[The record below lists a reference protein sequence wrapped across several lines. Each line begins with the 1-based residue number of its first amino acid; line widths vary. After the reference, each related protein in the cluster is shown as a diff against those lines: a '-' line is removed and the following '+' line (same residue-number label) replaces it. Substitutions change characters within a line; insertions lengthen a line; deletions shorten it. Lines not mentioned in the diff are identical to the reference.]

1 MIIEI
6 DSLSQLH
13 KMAGLP
19 APQHPLISVVDVSEW
34 EISEDLLAQK
44 FCLQLY
50 SIALKDGGCGMNY
63 GRNSYD
69 FSEGVLLF
77 TAAGQISS
85 MQESQKK
92 GERRGWMI
100 FFHPDLIRNKQL
112 GQKIDEYHFFSYE
125 VHEAL
130 HLSAAEQTILNRCAD
145 LIQEELAGR
154 IDDHTQDVIV
164 DHLQLLLTYSQR
176 YYQRQFNTRSAQNSD
191 LLSRFEQLLKTY
203 YQEGRFAEEGQP
215 AVGYFAAELQ
225 LSANYLSDLI
235 KKETGYG
242 VKEKVQQFVVEK
254 AKLLLLQSAFSI
266 SELAYQLGYNYP
278 HYFSRMFKA
287 KTGLTPKEYRKRA

>member
-1 MIIEI
+1 
-6 DSLSQLH
+6 
-13 KMAGLP
+13 
-19 APQHPLISVVDVSEW
+19 
-34 EISEDLLAQK
+34 
-44 FCLQLY
+44 
-50 SIALKDGGCGMNY
+50 
-63 GRNSYD
+63 
-69 FSEGVLLF
+69 
-77 TAAGQISS
+77 
-85 MQESQKK
+85 
-92 GERRGWMI
+92 MI

-287 KTGLTPKEYRKRA
+287 KTGLSPKEYRKRA

>member
-6 DSLSQLH
+6 DSVSQLH
-13 KMAGLP
+13 ALAGLP
-19 APQHPLISVVDVSEW
+19 APKHPLISVIDVSEW
-34 EISEDLLAQK
+34 EIGEEWLEQK
-44 FCLQLY
+44 FCLGLY

-77 TAAGQISS
+77 TAAGQTSS

-92 GERRGWMI
+92 GERTGWMI
-100 FFHPDLIRNKQL
+100 IFHPDLIRNKHL
-112 GQKIDEYHFFSYE
+112 GQKIDDYHFFSYE

-130 HLSAAEQTILNRCAD
+130 HLSAAEQNILNRCAQ
-145 LIQEELAGR
+145 LIEEELEGR
-154 IDDHTQDVIV
+154 IDNHSQDVIV
-164 DHLQLLLTYSQR
+164 DHLQLLLSYSQR
-176 YYQRQFNTRSAQNSD
+176 YYQRQFNTRSAHNSD

-215 AVGYFAAELQ
+215 PLRYFASELQ

-242 VKEKVQQFVVEK
+242 VKEKIQQFIVDK
-254 AKLLLLQSAFSI
+254 AKVLLLQTELNI
-266 SELAYQLGYNYP
+266 NELAYRLGYNYP

-287 KTGLTPKEYRKRA
+287 KTGLSPNQYRKRV